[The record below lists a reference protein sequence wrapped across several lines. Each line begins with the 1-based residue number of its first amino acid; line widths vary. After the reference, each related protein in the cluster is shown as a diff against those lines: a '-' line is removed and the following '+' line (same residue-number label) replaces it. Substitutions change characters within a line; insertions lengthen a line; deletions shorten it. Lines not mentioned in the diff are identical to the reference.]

1 MNENTNM
8 NTAVITWNGQSYM
21 FTLDTNAIQ
30 LAKNNA
36 GAALVALEPMG
47 KNDVYHNFLLRLRI
61 DNGGQT
67 TNE

>member
-1 MNENTNM
+1 MNANTDM

-47 KNDVYHNFLLRLRI
+47 TNDVYHNFLLRLRVN
-61 DNGGQT
+61 NGGT
-67 TNE
+67 ATNE